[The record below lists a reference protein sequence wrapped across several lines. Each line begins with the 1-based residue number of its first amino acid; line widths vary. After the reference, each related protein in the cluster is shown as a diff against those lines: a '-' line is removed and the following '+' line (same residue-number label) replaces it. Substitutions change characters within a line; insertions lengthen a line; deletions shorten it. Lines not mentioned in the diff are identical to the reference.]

1 MNYRHAFHAGNFADV
16 VKLVAEVAVI
26 LHLRRKETPFC
37 AIDTHAGAGL
47 YDLHGPE
54 ATRTGEAAQGIGR
67 LVEFAGRADL
77 PGSVAAFLDCVKQEG
92 DGLYPGSSRI
102 AARLLRP
109 QDRLVA
115 VDVQPEQA
123 IALRAALCGFPNTRA
138 VEGDGYNRL
147 LALLPPNERRGL
159 VMIDPPYEAPDEF
172 ARAVEILARAHR
184 RFATGIYLLW
194 YPIKS
199 RAEADAFCG
208 EVTARGVTPLLRV
221 EIDIGHAS
229 EGMKERLPAAG
240 VLVVNPPYGFAA
252 EMERAAAFLSPHLG
266 RTPDS
271 PARMTVVPPSASESS
286 VERNA

>member
-26 LHLRRKETPFC
+26 LHLRRKDTPFC

-47 YDLHGPE
+47 YDLQGPE
-54 ATRTGEAAQGIGR
+54 AMRTGEAAQGIGR
-67 LVEFAGRADL
+67 LSELAGRTDIPPSLA
-77 PGSVAAFLDCVKQEG
+77 VFLDCVKREENG
-92 DGLYPGSSRI
+92 FYPGSSRI

-115 VDVQPEQA
+115 IDLQPEQA
-123 IALRAALCGFPNTRA
+123 RALRAALSDFANARA
-138 VEGDGYNRL
+138 LEDDGYARL
-147 LALLPPNERRGL
+147 LALLPPRERRGV
-159 VMIDPPYEAPDEF
+159 VMIDPPYEAADEF
-172 ARAVEILARAHR
+172 MRAVDVLAEAHR

-199 RAEADAFCG
+199 RADADAFCG
-208 EVTARGVTPLLRV
+208 EVAARGVSPLLRI
-221 EIDIGHAS
+221 EIDVGHAP

-240 VLVVNPPYGFAA
+240 VLVVNPPYGFAE
-252 EMERAAAFLSPHLG
+252 EMQRAAAFLSPRLG

-271 PARMTVVPPSASESS
+271 GASITLVPPPS
-286 VERNA
+286 